1 MSDSAEVV
9 LARIETKLDAVL
21 HEAADHE
28 DRIRRLERALWMA
41 SGIAAAAGA
50 GLGTGL
56 NALLK
61 LSH

>member
-1 MSDSAEVV
+1 MSEAVEVV
-9 LARIETKLDAVL
+9 LARIETKLDAAL
-21 HEAADHE
+21 REAQDHE

-41 SGIAAAAGA
+41 SGIATAAGA